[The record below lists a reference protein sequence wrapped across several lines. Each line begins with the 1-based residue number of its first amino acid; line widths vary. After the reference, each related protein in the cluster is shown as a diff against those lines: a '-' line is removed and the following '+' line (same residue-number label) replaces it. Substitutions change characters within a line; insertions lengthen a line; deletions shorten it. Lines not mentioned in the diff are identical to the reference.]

1 MGPMS
6 KNPDSATVNASIA
19 KICSSKGHR
28 TVVRLNSSRYQD
40 LPMTLVTV
48 TLKQGELFMA
58 TGGNGKVAYTD
69 DLEAAYWFTNYN
81 GSEAVP
87 DAIQV
92 LRQCIDENGI
102 RTFETLSVC
111 ERATPLPCAR

>member
-1 MGPMS
+1 MGSMTETPA
-6 KNPDSATVNASIA
+6 PATVNASIA
-19 KICSSKGHR
+19 KVCAYKGDR

-48 TLKQGELFMA
+48 TLKPGELFMA
-58 TGGNGKVAYTD
+58 TGGNGKARYTE
-69 DLEAAYWFTNYN
+69 DLAEAYWFTYYN

-92 LRQCIDENGI
+92 LRKCVDDKGI
-102 RTFETLSVC
+102 STYDTFSVY
-111 ERATPLPCAR
+111 ERATPLP